1 MELQEQPPLLTE
13 TPQQPPEPTP
23 PSEIEAPLSIADHA
37 AQFDPKRDKSKDAA
51 PEEPLA
57 PLAADAT
64 PEQRAAHHSEQQRRE
79 KTGEFKTGKKRHRAA
94 SQQASAA
101 DAPRIQELTRQIK
114 ELQGQIA
121 QPRVAVAPSNGNGHA
136 PAAMPQAPPQ
146 QAASAMPTAGSRWL
160 GDPKNDPEP
169 AEADFGGD
177 PMKYLSARFQWEAR
191 GVNRYER
198 QEQQQAQAREQVNV
212 TFAARTAPVAQK
224 YADFEQVVGAF
235 DQARKIPAGS
245 LIDQFIL
252 TDDNGPEVL
261 YHLASNPQ
269 QVDALLQVPVLQ
281 QMKHLAL
288 LSQRFDTASTP
299 AAAAG
304 VTGSVP
310 RARVFQLAPRPVNP
324 VRTEPQGATTGPP
337 TDGSLSIAEHKKRF
351 APQGRR

>member
-1 MELQEQPPLLTE
+1 MELQDQPILTE
-13 TPQQPPEPTP
+13 TSPQQPEPQTQ
-23 PSEIEAPLSIADHA
+23 PSEVEQPLSIADHA
-37 AQFDPKRDKSKDAA
+37 AQFDPKRDKSQDAEPDA
-51 PEEPLA
+51 PLA
-57 PLAADAT
+57 PLAANAT
-64 PEQRAAHHSEQQRRE
+64 AEQRAAHHSEQQRRE
-79 KTGEFKTGKKRHRAA
+79 RTGEFKPGKKRHRAA

-114 ELQGQIA
+114 ELQA
-121 QPRVAVAPSNGNGHA
+121 QVALPRTMQPPNGNGHA
-136 PAAMPQAPPQ
+136 TAAAPQMPQQQVAPAP
-146 QAASAMPTAGSRWL
+146 SAGTRWV

-198 QEQQQAQAREQVNV
+198 QQDQQAHAREQLNIG
-212 TFAARTAPVAQK
+212 FASRTHPVAQK
-224 YADFEQVVGAF
+224 YQDFEQVVAAL
-235 DQARKIPAGS
+235 DQSRKIPAGS
-245 LIDQFIL
+245 VIDQFIL

-269 QVDALLQVPVLQ
+269 QVDALLRVPVLQ

-288 LSQRFDTASTP
+288 LSQRFDTASQP

-310 RARVFQLAPRPVNP
+310 RARTFTLAPRPVNP

>member
-1 MELQEQPPLLTE
+1 MELQEQPPLSPE
-13 TPQQPPEPTP
+13 TPQQPEQTPPPEP
-23 PSEIEAPLSIADHA
+23 IEAPQSIAEHA
-37 AQFDPKRDKSKDAA
+37 AQFDPKRDKSQDA
-51 PEEPLA
+51 EPLA

-79 KTGEFKTGKKRHRAA
+79 RTGEFKTGKKRHRAA

-121 QPRVAVAPSNGNGHA
+121 QPRAAVPPTTNGNGHA
-136 PAAMPQAPPQ
+136 ATMPQAPPPQ
-146 QAASAMPTAGSRWL
+146 QAAPIRPTTGARWL

-169 AEADFGGD
+169 NEADFGGD
-177 PMKYLSARFQWEAR
+177 PMKFLDARFQWTAR

-198 QEQQQAQAREQVNV
+198 QEQQHFQAQEQRNIS
-212 TFAARTAPVAQK
+212 FAQRTEPVAKK

-235 DQARKIPAGS
+235 DQARKVPAGS
-245 LIDQFIL
+245 VIDEFIL

-269 QVDALLQVPVLQ
+269 QVDALLRVPVLQ

-288 LSQRFDTASTP
+288 LSQRFDTASPP

-310 RARVFQLAPRPVNP
+310 RARVFTLPPRPPNP
-324 VRTEPQGATTGPP
+324 VRTEAQRAENTAAP
-337 TDGSLSIAEHKKRF
+337 TDGSLGIRAHAKRF
-351 APQGRR
+351 QVR